1 MSSTRNDNIQTYL
14 QYVGLLKSM
23 KYAWARKHATILDE
37 SNEILEN

>member
-1 MSSTRNDNIQTYL
+1 MSSKRNDNIQTYL